1 MTSKSEGQTS
11 GSTATTTT
19 TLVAP
24 TTPTTPTDIGDTQNG
39 PLAKAGADL
48 ITIYQEFQAQG
59 GSSTFTSSKAGVIKI
74 QGGTVGVDIRTTG
87 SNFGQFV
94 STMSSLGMHVQTQ
107 DATHGI
113 VEGFLPIGQL
123 PTVAQNTQTV
133 AISPIYV
140 VKKF

>member
-1 MTSKSEGQTS
+1 MN
-11 GSTATTTT
+11 T
-19 TLVAP
+19 TLAAP

-74 QGGTVGVDIRTTG
+74 QGGTVGVDIHTTG

-94 STMSSLGMHVQTQ
+94 STMSSLGMQVQTK

-140 VKKF
+140 VKKL